1 MLYKNLHVKLMD
13 GTAVKLDVEYVK
25 NIDNTIDIRNII
37 KQPSAEYLSTED
49 LLETDASMIEELI
62 SNAVGLRRAYM

>member
-1 MLYKNLHVKLMD
+1 MLYKNLHIKLID
-13 GTAVKLDVEYVK
+13 GTPMKLDVEYVV
-25 NIDNTIDIRNII
+25 NIDGTIDIRNII
-37 KQPSAEYLSTED
+37 KQPSGEYLSTED